1 MRHDDGSEPR
11 LVVRERFREIV
22 EVPRITGAGINQH
35 GFRAAEQVR
44 VVAVASIWA
53 RIVRV
58 NECNQHGSDRRQP
71 STLAMF
77 PSGAV

>member
-1 MRHDDGSEPR
+1 
-11 LVVRERFREIV
+11 
-22 EVPRITGAGINQH
+22 
-35 GFRAAEQVR
+35 
-44 VVAVASIWA
+44 
-53 RIVRV
+53 VRV